1 MILWQLEL
9 CAFAG
14 AWGAPREVGVRESI
28 VHGCFLPLLFVFFLC
43 FGCTV
48 QLLGS
53 QFPDLGLNL
62 GPLAVRLWHPEHWP
76 ARELPP

>member
-1 MILWQLEL
+1 ML
-9 CAFAG
+9 FFF
-14 AWGAPREVGVRESI
+14 P
-28 VHGCFLPLLFVFFLC
+28 FLFVFFLC

-62 GPLAVRLWHPEHWP
+62 GPLAVRLWHPEHWT
-76 ARELPP
+76 ASELPP